1 MAQTIAALSTAPG
14 GAIGI
19 VRISGDAAESC
30 LRALFTPVG
39 SRDLQPRVLTY
50 GVLTVHGR
58 VIDRPMAVFFPAPAT
73 YTGEPM
79 AEIHCHGSSAVLQA
93 VLSALFD
100 LGARQAEP
108 GEFTRR
114 AFLNGKLDL
123 FAAEAVGDL
132 VTAHSEQAA
141 ALAVSQ
147 LGGHMSTEFSD
158 MRQRLIAV
166 CAQFLAVI
174 DYPDEEIEDLPLTEI
189 GQTLS
194 DMRARLTTL
203 HESYSRGRALREGLP
218 CAIIGRPNAGKST
231 LLNALLGYDRAIV
244 TDIAGTTRDTVEE
257 TLCLGGLV
265 LRLQDTAGLRE
276 TNDPVEK
283 IGVSRARDAVRT
295 AAESGVVLAV
305 FDGSKPVGGEDRMVM
320 RESKNAARA
329 VAILNKADL
338 PRADGWEELSDCF
351 RAVVPLSAKHREG
364 LSELTDTLL
373 TLTGVRDLPSDGGL
387 ITNIRQA
394 ETLKRTAERLE
405 LAAEHLKAGFS
416 PDAVVYDIEGAIESL
431 GELTGQSVQNDIV
444 DHIFA
449 NFCVGK

>member
-147 LGGHMSTEFSD
+147 LGGHMSTEFAD
-158 MRQRLIAV
+158 MRQHLVAV

-194 DMRARLTTL
+194 NMRARLTTL

-257 TLCLGGLV
+257 TLCLG
-265 LRLQDTAGLRE
+265 R
-276 TNDPVEK
+276 
-283 IGVSRARDAVRT
+283 
-295 AAESGVVLAV
+295 
-305 FDGSKPVGGEDRMVM
+305 
-320 RESKNAARA
+320 KNRR
-329 VAILNKADL
+329 V
-338 PRADGWEELSDCF
+338 PR
-351 RAVVPLSAKHREG
+351 P
-364 LSELTDTLL
+364 
-373 TLTGVRDLPSDGGL
+373 
-387 ITNIRQA
+387 
-394 ETLKRTAERLE
+394 
-405 LAAEHLKAGFS
+405 
-416 PDAVVYDIEGAIESL
+416 
-431 GELTGQSVQNDIV
+431 
-444 DHIFA
+444 
-449 NFCVGK
+449 

>member
-1 MAQTIAALSTAPG
+1 
-14 GAIGI
+14 
-19 VRISGDAAESC
+19 
-30 LRALFTPVG
+30 
-39 SRDLQPRVLTY
+39 
-50 GVLTVHGR
+50 
-58 VIDRPMAVFFPAPAT
+58 MAVWCSVSRTPPVCARPT
-73 YTGEPM
+73 TRSK

-147 LGGHMSTEFSD
+147 LGGHMSTEFAD

-244 TDIAGTTRDTVEE
+244 TDIAGTTRDTIEE

-265 LRLQDTAGLRE
+265 LRLQDTAGLRETNDPVEKIGVSRARDAVRTAAESGVVLAVFDGGLRE

-387 ITNIRQA
+387 ITNIRQS
-394 ETLKRTAERLE
+394 ETLKQTAERLE

-416 PDAVVYDIEGAIESL
+416 PDAVVYDIEGAIERVCPSSPTPCSPSPACAICPL
-431 GELTGQSVQNDIV
+431 MAV
-444 DHIFA
+444 
-449 NFCVGK
+449 

>member
-1 MAQTIAALSTAPG
+1 
-14 GAIGI
+14 
-19 VRISGDAAESC
+19 
-30 LRALFTPVG
+30 
-39 SRDLQPRVLTY
+39 
-50 GVLTVHGR
+50 
-58 VIDRPMAVFFPAPAT
+58 
-73 YTGEPM
+73 M

-147 LGGHMSTEFSD
+147 LGGHMSTEFAD
-158 MRQRLIAV
+158 MRQRLVAV

-276 TNDPVEK
+276 TDDPVEK
-283 IGVSRARDAVRT
+283 IGVSRARDAVRH

-320 RESKNAARA
+320 REAKT
-329 VAILNKADL
+329 L
-338 PRADGWEELSDCF
+338 PALS
-351 RAVVPLSAKHREG
+351 
-364 LSELTDTLL
+364 
-373 TLTGVRDLPSDGGL
+373 PS
-387 ITNIRQA
+387 
-394 ETLKRTAERLE
+394 
-405 LAAEHLKAGFS
+405 
-416 PDAVVYDIEGAIESL
+416 
-431 GELTGQSVQNDIV
+431 
-444 DHIFA
+444 
-449 NFCVGK
+449 

>member
-19 VRISGDAAESC
+19 VRISGDTALDC
-30 LRALFTPVG
+30 LRALFSPAG
-39 SRDLQPRVLTY
+39 GRDMQPRVLTY
-50 GVLTVHGR
+50 GTLTVHGR

-93 VLSALFD
+93 VLAALFEQ
-100 LGARQAEP
+100 GARQAGP

-114 AFLNGKLDL
+114 AFLNGKMDL

-132 VTAHSEQAA
+132 VCAQSEQAA

-147 LGGHMSTEFSD
+147 LGGHISAEFSD
-158 MRQRLIAV
+158 MRRTLVAL

-174 DYPDEEIEDLPLTEI
+174 DYPDEEIEDLPTDEI
-189 GQTLS
+189 GRTLD
-194 DMRARLTTL
+194 DMQNRLSAL
-203 HESYSRGRALREGLP
+203 HDSYDRGRALREGLP

-257 TLCLGGLV
+257 TLCLGALV

-276 TNDPVEK
+276 TDDPVEQ
-283 IGVSRARDAVRT
+283 IGVSRARDAVRL
-295 AAESGVVLAV
+295 AAQTGVVLAV
-305 FDGSKPVGGEDRMVM
+305 FDGSKPVTDEDRMVM
-320 RESKNAARA
+320 QEAGHAPRA

-338 PRADGWEELSDCF
+338 PRADGWQALDEAF
-351 RAVVPLSAKHREG
+351 RAVVPLSAKRREG
-364 LSELTDTLL
+364 LSALTDTLSG
-373 TLTGVRDLPSDGGL
+373 LTGVRDLPTDGGL

-394 ETLKRTAERLE
+394 ETLKHTADHLSS
-405 LAAEHLKAGFS
+405 AAQHLKAGFS
-416 PDAVVYDIEGAIESL
+416 PDAVVYDIERAIESL
-431 GELTGQSVQNDIV
+431 GELTGQSVQEDIV

-449 NFCVGK
+449 HFCVGK